1 MTIDWQHRLWL
12 WGHQAGSH
20 TTAPDLFGID
30 GKSCVSPAEAA
41 RYLAIPNVI
50 MVRFAGLP
58 APPYDTHALA
68 LNTVDWVLCPSS
80 ATPARMM
87 PLTRPNSWP
96 TWPPTLPKSWR
107 R

>member
-50 MVRFAGLP
+50 MVRFAGL
-58 APPYDTHALA
+58 
-68 LNTVDWVLCPSS
+68 
-80 ATPARMM
+80 
-87 PLTRPNSWP
+87 LTRPNSWP